1 MSHQEKSVEAL
12 FQDQEFVTFLGWFW
26 SNLQIEGLDSIITRE
41 RKQNDFIQTYEL
53 AAVKIALELLSLR
66 DRDDAEG
73 YEDEEVSFWGEFI
86 NHLLA
91 SSLVQENEQ
100 LQSLTVIDM
109 WLLTT
114 ALSNYMEL
122 GEEVLQQYSVIRLKG
137 SRSF

>member
-91 SSLVQENEQ
+91 SSQVQENEQ
-100 LQSLTVIDM
+100 LQSLTVINM